1 MRELQITEKSKHP
14 ASGEKFNSAIC
25 FGDNDWWYHNRGHM
39 DIQLMKRYARLGKVL
54 YVNSIVVRKLNIR
67 EGAMFL
73 HRVKRKLR
81 SIMHGMKP
89 SGIENMTVYSPISMP
104 VHHINFAR
112 QLNTLVLRLQICR
125 CMRKL
130 NMVKPL
136 IWVACPGAAEVA
148 IKLPHIKLV
157 YQRSDCYEEFP
168 CVDAN
173 QIRRYDKLLK
183 KHADLVVYANKQLL
197 MREEQDCRKAIYVDH
212 GVDYELFANAHRDPH
227 IPAEMKP
234 IPHPILGFYGGIDAH
249 TSNISLI
256 ENVADLL
263 PDISVV
269 LIGNASVD
277 LTGLRSHKNVYL
289 IPQKPYEEIPHYAK
303 YFDVC
308 FMPWQQNNWI
318 AACNPIKLKEYL
330 ALGKPIVSTP
340 FSELTN
346 YKGLVNTASDAQSFA
361 HAVKKALEEDNSELV
376 TKRRRR
382 VVKETWDAKSQV
394 VLRMLFQMPLRIIH
408 HNGNR
413 L

>member
-1 MRELQITEKSKHP
+1 VVDTRINSLELSG
-14 ASGEKFNSAIC
+14 ASGGFDGILC

-39 DIQLMKRYARLGKVL
+39 DIQLMKRYARLGRVL
-54 YVNSIVVRKLNIR
+54 YVNSIVVRKLNIQ

-73 HRVKRKLR
+73 QRVNRKLR
-81 SIMHGMKP
+81 SIMRGMKP

-112 QLNTLVLRLQICR
+112 QLNTLGIRLQISR
-125 CMRKL
+125 GMRKMK
-130 NMVKPL
+130 MVKPI

-148 IKLPHIKLV
+148 LTLPHMKLV

-173 QIRRYDKLLK
+173 QIRIYDKLMK

-197 MREEQDCRKAIYVDH
+197 MREERDCRKAIYVDH
-212 GVDYELFANAHRDPH
+212 GVDYELFANAHENPY
-227 IPAEMKP
+227 IPAEMKL

-256 ENVADLL
+256 EDVADLL

-269 LIGNASVD
+269 LIGNASVN
-277 LTGLRSHKNVYL
+277 LNGLRSRKNVYL
-289 IPQKPYEEIPHYAK
+289 LPQKPYEEIPHYAK
-303 YFDVC
+303 CFDVC

-318 AACNPIKLKEYL
+318 AACNPVKLKEYL
-330 ALGKPIVSTP
+330 ALGKPIVSTT

-346 YKGLVNTASDAQSFA
+346 YNGLVNTSSDAQSFA
-361 HAVKKALEEDNSELV
+361 HMVRKVLEENNSEL
-376 TKRRRR
+376 TINRRRR
-382 VVKETWDAKSQV
+382 VVEETWDAKSQV
-394 VLRMLFQMPLRIIH
+394 ILRTLFQMPL
-408 HNGNR
+408 
-413 L
+413 